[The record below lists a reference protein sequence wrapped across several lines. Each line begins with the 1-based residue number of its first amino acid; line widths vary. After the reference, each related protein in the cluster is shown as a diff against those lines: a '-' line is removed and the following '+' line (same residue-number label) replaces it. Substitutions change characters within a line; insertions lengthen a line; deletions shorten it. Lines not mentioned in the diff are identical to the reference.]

1 MALLKLPFALIFMG
15 LALVV
20 FSWGLQYKLSL
31 YDPPQASSHLMPQAK
46 LLSQNEQAT
55 TTDNPLIA
63 KTPVKLCCAALLGAF
78 IFFFGV
84 FDSLNSLAL
93 GQKEREMDRPWR
105 LHSFASLNTF
115 FFRPPPI
122 PV

>member
-1 MALLKLPFALIFMG
+1 MALLKFPFALIFMG

-55 TTDNPLIA
+55 TADNPLIA
-63 KTPVKLCCAALLGAF
+63 KAPVKICCAALLGAF
-78 IFFFGV
+78 IFFV
-84 FDSLNSLAL
+84 VAFDSFKSLAS
-93 GQKEREMDRPWR
+93 GQMAREMDRPWR
-105 LHSFASLNTF
+105 LHFFASLNPF

-122 PV
+122 PA